1 MLLNGINIS
10 LTDNLV
16 TMTTCLRE
24 TIIWFEAQGHHW
36 FAGTSQLM

>member
-24 TIIWFEAQGHHW
+24 KIIWSEAQGHHW
-36 FAGTSQLM
+36 LAGTSQLV